1 MGRPSKQDK
10 IKQVPRRLLYTTTEA
25 ATLLCCARQFLLDE
39 LKAGRLGY
47 VLRGSRKYVPAAA
60 LDKYVE
66 EQTQLGGQS

>member
-25 ATLLCCARQFLLDE
+25 ATLLCCGRPFLLDE

-47 VLRGSRKYVPAAA
+47 VLRGNRKHVPETA
-60 LDKYVE
+60 LDRYIE
-66 EQTQLGGQS
+66 ERTQTGGLA